1 MLGDNARIEDLKTQL
16 TKDISGAKLPLYVLE
31 YVLGEL
37 HEQVQKQRIK
47 VVQSERQSWQH
58 ECAVAKKKAE
68 QAEAQTAPEHTP
80 PDTPGD

>member
-1 MLGDNARIEDLKTQL
+1 MLGDNARIEDLKMQL

-37 HEQVQKQRIK
+37 HEQVQKQRVK
-47 VVQSERQSWQH
+47 AVQGERQSWQR
-58 ECAVAKKKAE
+58 ECAKKKAE